1 VHHVLT
7 LTRRRIVSALLAATC
22 TTWAGGRAKGELQPS
37 PTHVLH
43 ARPNGYE
50 GVLPGPALDVRRGE
64 EVSVRL
70 VNELSEPTALH
81 WHGVRLVN
89 AMDGAPPLTQTAVG
103 PGESFD
109 YRFVAPDA
117 GTFWYHPPR
126 SAYRGLYG
134 LLIVREAA
142 PPDVDHDVALVFDAR
157 RHTEDA
163 TAFDYTI
170 NGATSFDIHAQ
181 PNQRLRLRL
190 VNASP
195 DAFVALHA
203 ERLKVDVRAIDGQ
216 PAQPFTARAG
226 RLLLGPG
233 NRADIFV
240 DCTLPAGQTA
250 AISIEGPGAPTPLGR
265 IVCDDG
271 DAARSSPRGEQPELP
286 ANGLP
291 ERIELRG
298 AVRFDGA
305 IDRVAAR
312 NDRPLFTAKRGRTVV
327 VGISNPTPASR
338 SIHLHGHSFRV
349 LDELDDGW
357 TPYWLDTLPLA
368 PQKTAHIAFI
378 ADNPGKWLLEG
389 LDRRTETEAWFEVS

>member
-1 VHHVLT
+1 VPDVLP
-7 LTRRRIVSALLAATC
+7 LTRRRIVSGLLAAGFATSG
-22 TTWAGGRAKGELQPS
+22 GGRARGETHASPS
-37 PTHVLH
+37 HILH
-43 ARPNGYE
+43 ARPGGYE
-50 GVLPGPALDVRRGE
+50 DSAPGPVLEVRRGE

-70 VNELSEPTALH
+70 VNELPEPTALH

-89 AMDGAPPLTQTAVG
+89 LMDGAPPLTQRPVG

-126 SAYRGLYG
+126 PMPRGLYG
-134 LLIVREAA
+134 MLIVHETL
-142 PPDVDHDVALVFDAR
+142 PPDVHHDVPLIFDVQHRTA
-157 RHTEDA
+157 DA
-163 TAFDYTI
+163 TAFDCTV
-170 NGATSFDIHAQ
+170 NGAPSLDIHAR
-181 PNQRLRLRL
+181 PNERLRLRL
-190 VNASP
+190 LNPSVE
-195 DAFVALHA
+195 AFVPLRV
-203 ERLKVDVRAIDGQ
+203 ERLQVDVRAIDGQ

-233 NRADIFV
+233 NRADVFV
-240 DCTLPAGQTA
+240 DCTIPAGQSA
-250 AISIEGPGAPTPLGR
+250 PISVEGPGVASPLAQ
-265 IVCDDG
+265 IVCDNG
-271 DAARSSPRGEQPELP
+271 DVARFSLRESQAALP
-286 ANGLP
+286 PNGLP

-298 AVRFDGA
+298 AVRFDGVV
-305 IDRVAAR
+305 DRLTGR

-327 VGISNPTPASR
+327 VGVSNPTPASR

-389 LDRRTETEAWFEVS
+389 LDRRTETDAWFEVS